1 MPGRRYSD
9 GLHQAIEAKEHVKV
23 RRESKTLATITFQN
37 FFNKYAKKA
46 GMTGTALT
54 EEQEFREIY
63 GMDVI
68 EIPTNRPVQRVDLDD
83 AVYMTKKEKFR
94 AVVEEI
100 KKAHAKNQ
108 PVLVGTI
115 TIETSELLSNM
126 LRREGIAH
134 QVLNAMSVISGIR
147 LINDTMKIPQ
157 DKIFEGIKKAQLQG
171 RVQIL
176 SREPLLILDG
186 AHNPD
191 GLSALAGVLEH
202 CPKRPC
208 YAVMGMCRDK
218 NITEAVKKLIPYVD
232 KFYTVDG
239 FSDRAETASDLAD
252 IITNAGGRAEQSPKP
267 ALEMA
272 RQLINENP
280 HGVNLICGSLF
291 LCAQV
296 LNEMKDI

>member
-1 MPGRRYSD
+1 MCIRDRHYEVTMG
-9 GLHQAIEAKEHVKV
+9 G
-23 RRESKTLATITFQN
+23 
-37 FFNKYAKKA
+37 
-46 GMTGTALT
+46 
-54 EEQEFREIY
+54 
-63 GMDVI
+63 
-68 EIPTNRPVQRVDLDD
+68 
-83 AVYMTKKEKFR
+83 
-94 AVVEEI
+94 
-100 KKAHAKNQ
+100 
-108 PVLVGTI
+108 
-115 TIETSELLSNM
+115 
-126 LRREGIAH
+126 AH

-147 LINDTMKIPQ
+147 LINDTLKIPQ

-202 CPKRPC
+202 CEKHPC

-280 HGVNLICGSLF
+280 HGANLICGSLF

>member
-1 MPGRRYSD
+1 MKVIRTVRE
-9 GLHQAIEAKEHVKV
+9 QAVKSLSQLV
-23 RRESKTLATITFQN
+23 IPDINQLKLISCDVFGSKF
-37 FFNKYAKKA
+37 
-46 GMTGTALT
+46 
-54 EEQEFREIY
+54 EFK
-63 GMDVI
+63 G
-68 EIPTNRPVQRVDLDD
+68 
-83 AVYMTKKEKFR
+83 
-94 AVVEEI
+94 
-100 KKAHAKNQ
+100 Q
-108 PVLVGTI
+108 PYEVTMG
-115 TIETSELLSNM
+115 
-126 LRREGIAH
+126 GAH

-147 LINDTMKIPQ
+147 LVNDTLKIPQ

-239 FSDRAETASDLAD
+239 FSDRAETASDLAN